1 MRVLV
6 RELRQKRCVDPE
18 IKKLTKTAKP
28 YTRNISK
35 IRETKKTKKNKKKK
49 KPKKQKKPT
58 KTKITKITKNQK
70 NQIPRGIACE
80 IWFFWFLVI
89 LFFLVFG
96 YFVFFWFF
104 LFFLVFFGFLV
115 FWSGMRTR
123 EFKNHVSLDASHLIH
138 ADVCSQIL
146 LVTPFASAPSC
157 PCRRLHRRA
166 Q

>member
-35 IRETKKTKKNKKKK
+35 IRETQKTKKTKKTKKNKKTKK
-49 KPKKQKKPT
+49 TQ

-89 LFFLVFG
+89 LFFLVF
-96 YFVFFWFF
+96 FV
-104 LFFLVFFGFLV
+104 FLVFFGFLV
-115 FWSGMRTR
+115 FGQACGRASSRITSALTLSFPRHR
-123 EFKNHVSLDASHLIH
+123 E
-138 ADVCSQIL
+138 
-146 LVTPFASAPSC
+146 
-157 PCRRLHRRA
+157 
-166 Q
+166 